1 MRDDGEP
8 GTDRA
13 VDAAE
18 KERQMPLRERIEFD
32 EAAARAEAE
41 AAREALTTA
50 ETAFEAQGRIARRLG
65 GRVEDGRAVFGF
77 WTPEILDA
85 RVPSGDVFLEV
96 LAPLEP
102 MDLTRAHQEIR
113 FERAWVP
120 VIVEEA
126 HCFTAVTGMRA
137 GSRETLGDFYAL
149 AWRDPEGGWHRILD
163 PLAMS
168 LPFGVMAPA
177 ELYDVEAMLAARED
191 TAYFEAFR
199 GEAPHKFGPPSNI
212 LQVHVPTATAG
223 GTLASLTR
231 HYHRLAERVEREL
244 PLEPADKLFL
254 GYDAV
259 QLLPVEPTTVHEAG
273 PDFWQEVDGDEEGVT
288 VSLLRPDTTNW
299 GYDIVI
305 SGMATV
311 NPVLLETGRPDEL
324 VDFAAQL
331 HNFPGMPKKLILD
344 VVFGHADNQGL
355 GALNSHFF
363 AGPNMYGQNLDYQNP
378 AVRAILL
385 EMQRRKVN
393 FGADGVRVDGA
404 QDFKWWDASTQ
415 TLRHDDDY
423 LQSMSDLVQEA
434 AGTRYRPWFIFE
446 DGRPWPEED
455 WELSSDY
462 RAVIE
467 AQTDE
472 DVFQWGPLTFA
483 HNTPFLYT
491 FWLSKFW
498 RIREIVELGAH
509 WISGTSNHDTLRRGT
524 QVSPKLNVNTRLGRT
539 RMEILDKAYDNPANH
554 VLTYV
559 ALPGVPMDF
568 LNAMARASWGFI
580 RNQDDRYGV
589 KVVAEEAISLKWQVD
604 EYSYSVPANF
614 RRLKEMGFETRSDL
628 VRFFEFLPAL
638 VEVTEYDL
646 DEIARL
652 LNKAE
657 PPLAGPEVYT
667 VAALKHMAR
676 AWMDDMHE
684 YCNVSTSL
692 PALDADQAAF
702 CLALRG
708 FRRKRPWLAAN
719 YAGRDSFDYLRPI
732 AGRTLFTALR
742 HGPDGE
748 QIYAVMHME
757 GKPTAEIDPLSLPVP
772 GIGGG
777 GWEVALRT
785 PSIGPDYHGGPITLS
800 DSMALVFSRHLPE

>member
-1 MRDDGEP
+1 
-8 GTDRA
+8 
-13 VDAAE
+13 
-18 KERQMPLRERIEFD
+18 L
-32 EAAARAEAE
+32 
-41 AAREALTTA
+41 
-50 ETAFEAQGRIARRLG
+50 
-65 GRVEDGRAVFGF
+65 
-77 WTPEILDA
+77 
-85 RVPSGDVFLEV
+85 
-96 LAPLEP
+96 
-102 MDLTRAHQEIR
+102 
-113 FERAWVP
+113 
-120 VIVEEA
+120 
-126 HCFTAVTGMRA
+126 
-137 GSRETLGDFYAL
+137 
-149 AWRDPEGGWHRILD
+149 
-163 PLAMS
+163 
-168 LPFGVMAPA
+168 
-177 ELYDVEAMLAARED
+177 
-191 TAYFEAFR
+191 
-199 GEAPHKFGPPSNI
+199 
-212 LQVHVPTATAG
+212 
-223 GTLASLTR
+223 
-231 HYHRLAERVEREL
+231 
-244 PLEPADKLFL
+244 
-254 GYDAV
+254 
-259 QLLPVEPTTVHEAG
+259 
-273 PDFWQEVDGDEEGVT
+273 
-288 VSLLRPDTTNW
+288 
-299 GYDIVI
+299 
-305 SGMATV
+305 
-311 NPVLLETGRPDEL
+311 
-324 VDFAAQL
+324 
-331 HNFPGMPKKLILD
+331 
-344 VVFGHADNQGL
+344 
-355 GALNSHFF
+355 
-363 AGPNMYGQNLDYQNP
+363 
-378 AVRAILL
+378 
-385 EMQRRKVN
+385 
-393 FGADGVRVDGA
+393 
-404 QDFKWWDASTQ
+404 
-415 TLRHDDDY
+415 
-423 LQSMSDLVQEA
+423 
-434 AGTRYRPWFIFE
+434 
-446 DGRPWPEED
+446 
-455 WELSSDY
+455 
-462 RAVIE
+462 
-467 AQTDE
+467 
-472 DVFQWGPLTFA
+472 
-483 HNTPFLYT
+483 
-491 FWLSKFW
+491 
-498 RIREIVELGAH
+498 REIVELGAH